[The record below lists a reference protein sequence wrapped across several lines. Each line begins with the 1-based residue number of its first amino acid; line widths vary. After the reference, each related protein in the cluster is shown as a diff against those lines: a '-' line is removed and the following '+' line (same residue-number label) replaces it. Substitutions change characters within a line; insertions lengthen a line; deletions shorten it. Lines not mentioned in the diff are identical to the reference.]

1 MKHTFLDK
9 RKTIAGS
16 EQELID
22 FFNKFLFEKKSYQV
36 IFGIN
41 VETSRILK
49 QTKNITVKKPSKE
62 LKKDLGLKH
71 KGDMVAELLVE
82 DIDSYMA
89 VKRHIIILI
98 LWLVYTELVNIIDQY
113 ILKEQHK
120 LVRLMMN

>member
-1 MKHTFLDK
+1 MATELVNGGYSPEYISHELKHTFLDK

-71 KGDMVAELLVE
+71 KGDMIAGE
-82 DIDSYMA
+82 
-89 VKRHIIILI
+89 
-98 LWLVYTELVNIIDQY
+98 
-113 ILKEQHK
+113 
-120 LVRLMMN
+120 